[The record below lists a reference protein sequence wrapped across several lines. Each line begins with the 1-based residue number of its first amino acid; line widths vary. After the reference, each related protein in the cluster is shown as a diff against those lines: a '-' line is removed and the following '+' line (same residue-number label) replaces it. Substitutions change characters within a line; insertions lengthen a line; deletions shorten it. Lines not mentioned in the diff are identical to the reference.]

1 MNIPKVNVPRIVI
14 VGGGFGGLNLARA
27 LSRKNIQVVLLDK
40 HNYHTFQPLLYQVA
54 TAGLEPDSIAYPF
67 RKIFKRQERFFFRLT
82 DVESI
87 DMKAKKVCTSIG
99 ELTYDYLVLATGSQ
113 TNFFGLE
120 DVERHGMSMKEI
132 PEALDIRSLILQ
144 NFERALLSNDLEER
158 EALMNVII
166 VGGGPTGVELAGAI
180 SELRRHVLPQDYPD
194 LDLRKMTIHLVEA
207 SPRLLVAMSEKA
219 SKKALEFLQKM
230 DVQVW
235 LNTFVENY
243 DGYIAGANGGAKISG
258 QTLIW
263 AAGVQGN
270 PVLGVP
276 EDLKSKG
283 NRILVDET
291 NRFGPAE
298 FAIGDA
304 AQMTTEQ
311 FPYGHPMLA
320 QVAMQQGK
328 LLSKNIMS
336 LIEGGNLKPFKYAD
350 RGSMATIGR
359 NKAVVDLPKFKFQGA
374 FAWFVWMFI
383 HVIAL
388 IGFRNKLVVAFNWM
402 YNYFRYA
409 RDIRLIIRPYVK
421 K

>member
-1 MNIPKVNVPRIVI
+1 MA
-14 VGGGFGGLNLARA
+14 GLNLARA

-144 NFERALLSNDLEER
+144 NFERALLSNDLDER

-194 LDLRKMTIHLVEA
+194 LDVRKMTIHVVEA
-207 SPRLLVAMSEKA
+207 APRVLASMSEKA
-219 SKKALEFLQKM
+219 SEKALQFLEKM

-235 LNTFVENY
+235 LDTRVKSY
-243 DGYIAGANGGAKISG
+243 DGLNAEAHGGTKILG
-258 QTLIW
+258 QTLDLGRRCTRQSCFGGSRRLEKQGQSNPSRRNESFRTGRICDW
-263 AAGVQGN
+263 RCGSNDFRAISLRTSNAGPKLRCSRGN
-270 PVLGVP
+270 CC
-276 EDLKSKG
+276 LKTS
-283 NRILVDET
+283 
-291 NRFGPAE
+291 
-298 FAIGDA
+298 
-304 AQMTTEQ
+304 
-311 FPYGHPMLA
+311 
-320 QVAMQQGK
+320 
-328 LLSKNIMS
+328 
-336 LIEGGNLKPFKYAD
+336 
-350 RGSMATIGR
+350 
-359 NKAVVDLPKFKFQGA
+359 
-374 FAWFVWMFI
+374 
-383 HVIAL
+383 
-388 IGFRNKLVVAFNWM
+388 
-402 YNYFRYA
+402 
-409 RDIRLIIRPYVK
+409 
-421 K
+421 